1 MLLCIRSFPAGTRR
15 NGSEIKDF
23 IVVRLQHTS
32 RSFLILAAGLIAK
45 RFPFFL
51 FFFVTPGTTTKLL
64 QPNAN
69 VQGLWKAEGDL

>member
-1 MLLCIRSFPAGTRR
+1 MLLSVRSFPAGTRR

-51 FFFVTPGTTTKLL
+51 FFFCNPWHNDQAASAKR
-64 QPNAN
+64 
-69 VQGLWKAEGDL
+69 